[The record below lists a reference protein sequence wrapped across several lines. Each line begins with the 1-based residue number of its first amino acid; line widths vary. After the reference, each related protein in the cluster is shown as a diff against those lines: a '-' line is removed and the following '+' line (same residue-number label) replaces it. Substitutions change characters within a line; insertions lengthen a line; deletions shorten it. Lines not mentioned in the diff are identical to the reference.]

1 MERFGI
7 EYISGS
13 TRRLLVGRYKR
24 TLGLKNR
31 DFDYHEEDY
40 RFPPKPDSYYDV
52 TEKGICRWCDS
63 IINDEYGRRN
73 MRASWH
79 PDCSEK
85 YLMIYNTS
93 HIRKYIRKRDY
104 GECNICGE
112 YDGRFH
118 VDHIKPL
125 YEQKGLSSDE
135 IDLSYWDEKNLQT
148 LCRQCHKEK
157 TKEDMKKLREKTN
170 E

>member
-1 MERFGI
+1 
-7 EYISGS
+7 
-13 TRRLLVGRYKR
+13 
-24 TLGLKNR
+24 
-31 DFDYHEEDY
+31 
-40 RFPPKPDSYYDV
+40 
-52 TEKGICRWCDS
+52 
-63 IINDEYGRRN
+63 
-73 MRASWH
+73 
-79 PDCSEK
+79 
-85 YLMIYNTS
+85 MIYNTS